1 MYSLK
6 TNSSFDS
13 AHFLAG
19 YEGKC
24 RNLHGHRWT
33 VEVEVGGEKLMQ
45 DGQTR
50 GMVVD
55 FGDLKKDLREKTEE
69 MDHCLIMEK
78 GTLKERRWK
87 HWQKNS
93 SVSSS
98 FRCVRQQRIWQSIF
112 MNIWQIRDIRCFV
125 PQFMRPRPMQ
135 RRIWHNS
142 RRKTI

>member
-33 VEVEVGGEKLMQ
+33 VEVEVGGEKLIQ

-50 GMVVD
+50 GNR
-55 FGDLKKDLREKTEE
+55 G
-69 MDHCLIMEK
+69 HPY
-78 GTLKERRWK
+78 
-87 HWQKNS
+87 S
-93 SVSSS
+93 SCSSRHS
-98 FRCVRQQRIWQSIF
+98 
-112 MNIWQIRDIRCFV
+112 M
-125 PQFMRPRPMQ
+125 
-135 RRIWHNS
+135 
-142 RRKTI
+142 

>member
-1 MYSLK
+1 MCSLK

-33 VEVEVGGEKLMQ
+33 VEVEVGGEKLIQ

-78 GTLKERRWK
+78 GTLREKTMEALAEE
-87 HWQKNS
+87 Q
-93 SVSSS
+93 
-98 FRCVRQQRIWQSIF
+98 FRIIEL
-112 MNIWQIRDIRCFV
+112 
-125 PQFMRPRPMQ
+125 PMRPTAENLAKYFYEYMADKGYQVIRTTVYETPT
-135 RRIWHNS
+135 NAA
-142 RRKTI
+142 TYAEA

>member
-55 FGDLKKDLREKTEE
+55 FGDLKKEINLLASD
-69 MDHCLIMEK
+69 MEK
-78 GTLKERRWK
+78 QDAAEFYSELADWAYANGEAMLTE
-87 HWQKNS
+87 
-93 SVSSS
+93 
-98 FRCVRQQRIWQSIF
+98 
-112 MNIWQIRDIRCFV
+112 DE
-125 PQFMRPRPMQ
+125 PEMQ
-135 RRIWHNS
+135 DYENQ
-142 RRKTI
+142 

>member
-78 GTLKERRWK
+78 GTLKE
-87 HWQKNS
+87 
-93 SVSSS
+93 
-98 FRCVRQQRIWQSIF
+98 
-112 MNIWQIRDIRCFV
+112 
-125 PQFMRPRPMQ
+125 
-135 RRIWHNS
+135 
-142 RRKTI
+142 KTMEAAENLAKYFYEYMADKGYQVLRTTVYETPTNAATYMA